1 MTIRFAMVVRVGGGI
16 LEWCERD
23 VVVAA
28 DDLARDT
35 SAFPCKGAAL
45 EQLSLMVTR

>member
-1 MTIRFAMVVRVGGGI
+1 MVVRVGGGI

-28 DDLARDT
+28 DDLARDA
-35 SAFPCKGAAL
+35 SAFISFL
-45 EQLSLMVTR
+45 QLFHAKAQLWSSYH